1 MNKID
6 DNYREQFFIIK
17 LNVKKTHALII
28 ETSTLSIDE
37 SINKNIFSENLEFL
51 SQSDQLLW
59 KIDELIL

>member
-51 SQSDQLLW
+51 SQSDQLL
-59 KIDELIL
+59 